1 MIIAP
6 PPLLGWFVTNLRM
19 LGDPMVDDLDDQKE
33 SSLQNFRPLGEVEAY
48 NLYNGVG
55 RDLFS

>member
-1 MIIAP
+1 MTI
-6 PPLLGWFVTNLRM
+6 LRM
-19 LGDPMVDDLDDQKE
+19 LGEPGVGDLDDQKE

-48 NLYNGVG
+48 NSYNGVG